1 MAVPAASSADEATAL
16 ALSCDCVALACGDPD
31 PAPWGISGRPPSAGT
46 EQPAWNSSN
55 ALSTATVI
63 ASTACLLGI
72 PSPRTSGPAEVGFAV
87 SSAPFS
93 ARPMSSWDRNTDHP
107 HSHRNDHSAG
117 LQESAPPS
125 QYRSRFISG
134 AEQEGEHDDDDTVVE
149 GRRRVLQPVAG
160 GSTVILRVIESI
172 LLVIT
177 ALMIIHILW
186 SIRSL
191 RRAARN
197 DRDYVL
203 FRFRSH

>member
-1 MAVPAASSADEATAL
+1 
-16 ALSCDCVALACGDPD
+16 
-31 PAPWGISGRPPSAGT
+31 
-46 EQPAWNSSN
+46 
-55 ALSTATVI
+55 
-63 ASTACLLGI
+63 
-72 PSPRTSGPAEVGFAV
+72 
-87 SSAPFS
+87 
-93 ARPMSSWDRNTDHP
+93 MSSWDRNTDHP

-125 QYRSRFISG
+125 QYRGRFISG

-186 SIRSL
+186 SIRPLRLIIHILWSIRPL

-203 FRFRSH
+203 FRFRSRSTMNFSDRSSIVSTASWMIRVT